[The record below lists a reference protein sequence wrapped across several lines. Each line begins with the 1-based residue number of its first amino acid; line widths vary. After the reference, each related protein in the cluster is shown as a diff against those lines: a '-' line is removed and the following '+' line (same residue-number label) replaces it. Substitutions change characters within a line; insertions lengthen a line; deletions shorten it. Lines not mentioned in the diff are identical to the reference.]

1 MDFVFCWGEKQMKK
15 VIIYGSLYGAA
26 KNYAETLSRF
36 TGVKAYNYKKV
47 KDLSKYKQIVYI
59 GGLYLGGVIGLRQ
72 TIRFAPEE
80 AEFILITVGIDDI
93 FNKKCVD
100 KINRSLQNQVPPYI
114 YNKAKIFH
122 LKGRID
128 YGRLKFRHRLIMAFL
143 YQSLKEK
150 SRVNWAEENN
160 MFIQTYCEKVD
171 FVEYTSLIP
180 IAEEMM

>member
-1 MDFVFCWGEKQMKK
+1 MRK

-26 KNYAETLSRF
+26 KSYAENLSRL
-36 TGVKAYNYKKV
+36 TGVKAYSYQKV
-47 KDLSKYKQIVYI
+47 KDLSNYQQIVYL
-59 GGLYLGGVIGLRQ
+59 GGLYLGGMVGLKQ
-72 TIRFAPEE
+72 TIRKAPEN
-80 AEFILITVGIDDI
+80 AEFIFITVGIDDI
-93 FNKKCVD
+93 FDKKCMD
-100 KINRSLQNQVPPYI
+100 KIKKSIQNQVPPYI

-128 YGRLKFRHRLIMAFL
+128 YSRLKFRHRLIMAFL
-143 YQSLKEK
+143 YQSLKER

-160 MFIQTYCEKVD
+160 MFIKTYCEKAD